1 MMRMHTAST
10 CAAVGLAS
18 AAAALVIRRYYA
30 RSPKSDR
37 ILIHVGTGFGDA
49 SSPTRAVLRLWLSA
63 VDGTLSSAGEPVAIA
78 AGENPGW
85 LSRYARGIVYI
96 GMEDAKGKLQAY
108 SVGEGGELLPK
119 GGAVSSVGRHP
130 CYVALDTTGRWC
142 FAANYTEG
150 SVSVCP
156 VLPDGSLGAATDSVA
171 HQGSDLIDATL
182 HDRQERA
189 HCHAVVPHPSNR
201 WVAVCDLGLSTVFVY
216 AFDAR
221 RGTLSGA
228 ADDGR
233 HLRRPADAGCRHACW
248 DAAGRML
255 YVNNEL
261 DCTVTAARFDEAAG
275 TLTAVQTV
283 PALPAGV
290 APLRAHHRGGSD
302 IQIHPNGRFVYA
314 GMRSAD
320 PGVIAIFAV
329 GAPSSDRRAVP
340 PSGAPLRLVGHAS
353 TRGLVPRN
361 MKLLGEGAPW
371 LVVGNQETKS
381 VVSFRVDPASGAL
394 AFVDELST
402 APYKACNIASPAA
415 HYA

>member
-1 MMRMHTAST
+1 MLRTSVT
-10 CAAVGLAS
+10 IGLAS
-18 AAAALVIRRYYA
+18 SAAALVLLRRYFA
-30 RSPKSDR
+30 RSVKASDR

-63 VDGTLSSAGEPVAIA
+63 ADGKLTQAGEPVAIA

-85 LSRYARGIVYI
+85 LSRYVRDTVYI
-96 GMEDAKGKLQAY
+96 GMEDAPGKLQAY
-108 SVGEGGELLPK
+108 AVGAGGELVPK
-119 GGAVSSVGRHP
+119 GDAVSSVGRHP

-142 FAANYTEG
+142 FAANYTSG
-150 SVSVCP
+150 SVSACP

-171 HQGSDLIDATL
+171 HQGSDLIDVAL
-182 HDRQERA
+182 HDRQEKA
-189 HCHAVVPHPSNR
+189 HCHAIVPHPSNK

-228 ADDGR
+228 ADNGR

-248 DAAGRML
+248 DATGRML

-261 DCTVTAARFDEAAG
+261 DCTVTAARFDEATG
-275 TLTAVQTV
+275 TLTALQTV
-283 PALPAGV
+283 PALPTGV

-302 IQIHPNGRFVYA
+302 IHIHPNGRFVYA
-314 GMRSAD
+314 GMRSPD

-329 GAPSSDRRAVP
+329 GGVADGDSPA
-340 PSGAPLRLVGHAS
+340 LRLVGHAS

-361 MKLLGEGAPW
+361 FKLLGEGAPW
-371 LVVGNQETKS
+371 LVVGNQETKT
-381 VVSFRVDPASGAL
+381 VVSFRVDSTSGAL
-394 AFVDELST
+394 TFVDELST
-402 APYKACNIASPAA
+402 VPFKACNIASPAA
-415 HYA
+415 YYA